1 LTAGDGRTVLICCG
15 TGTGT
20 EFVKLTF
27 GVGPVDGCSL
37 AIPAYDVPSV
47 DVVCFGFS

>member
-1 LTAGDGRTVLICCG
+1 LTAVDGRTVFICCG

-27 GVGPVDGCSL
+27 GVGPVDGWSL

-47 DVVCFGFS
+47 DLVCCGFS